1 MANAIKNKKFRL
13 QKGDN
18 VKVITGKDKGK
29 EGEVLKVVRDKDR
42 VIVAG
47 INKAKRHE
55 KPSMTSQGGINEK
68 ELSIHISNVALVDPK
83 DGVATKVG
91 YKKLDDG
98 KKVRFA
104 KKSGEV
110 IG

>member
-1 MANAIKNKKFRL
+1 MANSINNRIRL
-13 QKGDN
+13 KKGDQ

-29 EGEVLKVVRDKDR
+29 EGEVLKVVRDKNR
-42 VIVAG
+42 VVVSG
-47 INKAKRHE
+47 VNKAKKHE
-55 KPSMTSQGGINEK
+55 KPSMVSQGGIVEK
-68 ELSIHISNVALVDPK
+68 ELSIHVSNVALVDPK
-83 DGVATKVG
+83 DGGVTKVG

-110 IG
+110 IS